1 MPTTS
6 FELTDEQFRIIKELA
21 LDRMAKGKT
30 KKYSA
35 SAIIREAIENSLPA
49 FRRELEGQ

>member
-6 FELTDEQFRIIKELA
+6 FETTEEQFRIIEELA
-21 LDRMAKGKT
+21 LDRLKKGKT
-30 KKYSA
+30 KTYSK